1 MLTGWGRY
9 KKYNISMLKPKNLS
23 NLQTILNNKIKS
35 KNFIVRGFG
44 RSYGDSSIGENVI
57 CLSNFKK
64 KIQLD
69 KKKKTVRC
77 TSNVSIEELI
87 NFLLKKKLFIKVT
100 SGTKYVTI
108 GGSIASDIHGKNHHL
123 EGSFCDH
130 VMEIELMTVNGK
142 IIKCSKKKNSKLFFA
157 TCGGMGLTGIILSAI
172 INIKK
177 IPSTKILQTTI
188 KTNSLNET
196 LKKFDEYKKSNY
208 LVAWFDTNKTGKE
221 LGRAII
227 YLGEHV
233 NSSKKISKNF
243 NFSIPFVFPNFFLN
257 SFIFKMLSQIFFFI
271 TPNFKKELIDIRKY
285 FYPLDNIRNWNN
297 LYGNNGF
304 VQIQFLVNEK
314 KALNNIKK
322 LLLFFQDKKQVS
334 FLSTIKKMGKK
345 NQNYLSFPN
354 KGYTITFDIKVNKN
368 LHLFYAELE
377 KILLSMKA
385 TIYLTKDSLMT
396 KKFFLKSSKNF
407 VKFINVKKKYD
418 PNFLLTSFQ
427 SKRIGLDR

>member
-1 MLTGWGRY
+1 MY
-9 KKYNISMLKPKNLS
+9 KQCFYKRVN
-23 NLQTILNNKIKS
+23 QFFT
-35 KNFIVRGFG
+35 
-44 RSYGDSSIGENVI
+44 
-57 CLSNFKK
+57 
-64 KIQLD
+64 
-69 KKKKTVRC
+69 
-77 TSNVSIEELI
+77 
-87 NFLLKKKLFIKVT
+87 KKKLFIKVT

-108 GGSIASDIHGKNHHL
+108 GGSIASDIHGKNHHS

-130 VMEIELMTVNGK
+130 VTEIELMTVSGK
-142 IIKCSKKKNSKLFFA
+142 IIKCSKNKNSKLYFA

-177 IPSTKILQTTI
+177 IPSSKILQTTI

-208 LVAWFDTNKTGKE
+208 IVAWFDTNKKGKE

-233 NSSKKISKNF
+233 ISSKKMSKNF
-243 NFSIPFVFPNFFLN
+243 NFSIPFIFPNFFLN
-257 SFIFKMLSQIFFFI
+257 SFIFKILSQIFFLI

-285 FYPLDNIRNWNN
+285 FYPLDNIKNWNK
-297 LYGNNGF
+297 LYGNDGF
-304 VQIQFLVNEK
+304 VQIQFLVSEK

-368 LHLFYAELE
+368 LSLFYAELE

-396 KKFFLKSSKNF
+396 KNFFLKSNKNL

-418 PNFLLTSFQ
+418 PNFLLSSFQ